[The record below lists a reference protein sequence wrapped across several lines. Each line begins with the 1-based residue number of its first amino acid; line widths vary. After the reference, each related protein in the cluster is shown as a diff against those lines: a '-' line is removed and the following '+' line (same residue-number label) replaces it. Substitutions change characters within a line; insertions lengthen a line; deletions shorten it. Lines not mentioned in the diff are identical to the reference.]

1 MCTLL
6 VTAASPISVETERYN
21 LRLASDVSD
30 VRAAQRLRYE
40 VFNVEMGE
48 GLVTSFASGMDSDA
62 FDAVC
67 DHLIVREKATDT
79 VVGTYRLQTGVEAGL
94 RLGYYSEQE
103 FDFTPFESVREE
115 VVELGRACVAREH
128 RNQSVL
134 GLLWRGIA
142 QYAQRHGGRYLVGCS
157 SLTSRDADE
166 GLAVYAQLA
175 SRHLA
180 APGWRTSPQPGLECR
195 ATAGA
200 PVMEAKIPRLMA
212 AYLAVGATI
221 CGEPAIDREFGT
233 VDFLTWLDLRAM
245 PERVYRKFMG

>member
-1 MCTLL
+1 MSTLL
-6 VTAASPISVETERYN
+6 VTTNPTIRVETERYV
-21 LRLASDVSD
+21 LQLASDVSE

-48 GLVTSFASGMDSDA
+48 GLVTSFASGMDADA

-67 DHLIVREKATDT
+67 DHLVVREKASDA
-79 VVGTYRLQTGVEAGL
+79 VVGTYRLQSGVEAGL
-94 RLGYYSEQE
+94 KLGYYSEQE

-115 VVELGRACVAREH
+115 IIELGRACVAREH

-142 QYAQRHGGRYLVGCS
+142 QYAQMHGGRYLVGCS
-157 SLTSRDADE
+157 SLTSRDPDE
-166 GLAVYAQLA
+166 GLAVYSQLA
-175 SRHLA
+175 SSHLV
-180 APGWRTSPQPGLECR
+180 APGWRTSPQPGMECK

-200 PVMEAKIPRLMA
+200 PVVEARIPRLMA

-221 CGEPAIDREFGT
+221 CGEPALDREFGT

-245 PERVYRKFMG
+245 PERVMRKFMG